1 MTLASSMKT
10 KPVKLPFSV
19 ADTTAGPVLRWENER
34 LTVEFSDYLRARCHI
49 TFNQVCHFE
58 WLVEDELDSTI
69 FPYDGVVEVLDS
81 PVIARLTELG
91 EISPEQENARR
102 HWVIGFNEVAA
113 YLVVIFRDFDLVERE
128 SSLERKTS

>member
-1 MTLASSMKT
+1 MKT

-19 ADTTAGPVLRWENER
+19 ADTTAGPVLRWEKDR
-34 LTVEFSDYLRARCHI
+34 LTVEFSDCLQATRRIA
-49 TFNQVCHFE
+49 FNDVCHFE
-58 WLVEDELDSTI
+58 WLVEDELDPTI

-81 PVIARLTELG
+81 PVLARLTEIG
-91 EISPEQENARR
+91 EISPDKENAHR

-113 YLVVIFRDFDLVERE
+113 YLVVISRDFDLIECE